1 METTKHPKFESAGS
15 PSFDEAWENYII
27 PNLKNLIN
35 KPLPESEDNTIIAVE
50 SDSITRRTPEGN
62 TDKISIDTFR
72 LAYEAL
78 TKRGY
83 VTRKYIKAEDPNQYS
98 SSVVI
103 VLLENALPFVKKL
116 STPLIRLNLK

>member
-62 TDKISIDTFR
+62 TDKIRI
-72 LAYEAL
+72 
-78 TKRGY
+78 G
-83 VTRKYIKAEDPNQYS
+83 KYQC
-98 SSVVI
+98 
-103 VLLENALPFVKKL
+103 
-116 STPLIRLNLK
+116 